1 MSKKNKYYMRG
12 LGVGILVCALIL
24 IISRKNTQAQISDE
38 EIISRARALG
48 MIESGEQSLTEATGV
63 SDTETQPSE
72 SAQDLSSTE
81 GSTEPVLTQTPGDV
95 EQDDDPLPEGSA
107 EPPYPV
113 MTSAPSPEV
122 SEPPYPVMTA
132 APSPEVSEPP
142 YPVMTAAPSQEASE
156 PSPSPSAITSPSPS
170 PVPSPSSDPDND
182 PLLTDLVYVTLT
194 IYSGN
199 SSDTVARRA
208 EELGLVTNSREF
220 DAYLVTNGYANRI
233 RVGSFDI
240 PLGASYE
247 YIAKAIT

>member
-12 LGVGILVCALIL
+12 IGVGILVCALIL
-24 IISRKNTQAQISDE
+24 SISRINTRTEISDE

-48 MIESGEQSLTEATGV
+48 MVESGDQTLTEATGV
-63 SDTETQPSE
+63 SDAETESSEGGQISPSPE
-72 SAQDLSSTE
+72 VTPD
-81 GSTEPVLTQTPGDV
+81 PVPTQTPGD
-95 EQDDDPLPEGSA
+95 EQQEEMSSPEASS

-113 MTSAPSPEV
+113 MTEAPSTEA

-132 APSPEVSEPP
+132 APSPETSEPP
-142 YPVMTAAPSQEASE
+142 YPVMTSAPSPEASE
-156 PSPSPSAITSPSPS
+156 PSEVPSPSPS
-170 PVPSPSSDPDND
+170 SVPLPSSSSDND

-194 IYSGN
+194 VYSGN

-220 DAYLVTNGYANRI
+220 DSYLVTNGYANRI
-233 RVGSFDI
+233 RVGSFEI